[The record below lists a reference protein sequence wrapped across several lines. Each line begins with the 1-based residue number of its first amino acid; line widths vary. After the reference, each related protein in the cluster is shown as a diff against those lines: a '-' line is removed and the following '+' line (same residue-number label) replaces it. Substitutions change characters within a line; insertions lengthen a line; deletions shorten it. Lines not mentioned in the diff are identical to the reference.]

1 MPNQKNSEQDN
12 WEDIFETI
20 DMDYLPLEYISLVV
34 VDFDNGDVWEIDIKK
49 SSNEADSIEDVLEQ
63 FFEEYQDTIVNVDFR
78 LDIDK
83 IKKDITKRTK
93 RFLKLNK

>member
-1 MPNQKNSEQDN
+1 MPDQKNTEQDH

-20 DMDYLPLEYISLVV
+20 DMDYLPLEYISMVV
-34 VDFDNGDVWEIDIKK
+34 VDFDNGDVWEIDIKHQP
-49 SSNEADSIEDVLEQ
+49 ETVEVDEVLHN
-63 FFEEYQDTIVNVDFR
+63 FFDEYQDTIVNVDFR